1 MLENPKLF
9 LILMFSLGGIIF
21 LAIGMGIRI
30 NYKKKVKYCN
40 IHTTA
45 KVIDNIRE
53 RMQSDDGYSYSYFP
67 VIQFYDCGNEIKQK
81 LSIGY
86 GKELPIGSSLEIMYE
101 ENNPKRVLILENNPQ
116 KKLYIIFI
124 IVGVALLM
132 AGLIICIL

>member
-21 LAIGMGIRI
+21 LAIEIGIRI

-40 IHTTA
+40 IHTVA

-53 RMQSDDGYSYSYFP
+53 RMQSDDSYSYSYFP
-67 VIQFYDCGNEIKQK
+67 VIQFYDHGNEIKQK

-101 ENNPKRVLILENNPQ
+101 ENNPKRILILENNPQ

-124 IVGVALLM
+124 IVGVASLM

>member
-9 LILMFSLGGIIF
+9 LILIFSLLGSIF
-21 LAIGMGIRI
+21 LMIGIGIRM

-40 IHTTA
+40 IHALA

-53 RMQSDDGYSYSYFP
+53 RMQSDDSFSYSYFP
-67 VIQFYDCGNEIKQK
+67 VIQFYDHGNEIKQK

-101 ENNPKRVLILENNPQ
+101 ENNPKRILILENNPQ

-124 IVGVALLM
+124 IVGFSSLIV
-132 AGLIICIL
+132 GLIICIL

>member
-1 MLENPKLF
+1 MLEYPKLF

-40 IHTTA
+40 IYTVA

-53 RMQSDDGYSYSYFP
+53 RMQRDDSYSYSYFP
-67 VIQFYDCGNEIKQK
+67 VIQFYDRGNEIKQK

-101 ENNPKRVLILENNPQ
+101 ENNPKRILILENNPQ

>member
-9 LILMFSLGGIIF
+9 LILIFSLLGSIF
-21 LAIGMGIRI
+21 LMIGIGIRM

-40 IHTTA
+40 IHTLA

-53 RMQSDDGYSYSYFP
+53 RMQSDDSFSYSYFP
-67 VIQFYDCGNEIKQK
+67 VIQFYDHGNEIKQK

-86 GKELPIGSSLEIMYE
+86 SKELPIGSSLEIMYE
-101 ENNPKRVLILENNPQ
+101 ENNPKRILILENNPQ

-124 IVGVALLM
+124 IVGISSLI